1 MIEEFLLWLELI
13 NQSALQD
20 LVATSQNLSN
30 LIFLCYLITIRKSYL
45 FGAAFLLCEIVNK
58 INIIPTSLPLPL
70 YGATFYCAYILTWIG
85 IAGLHIRRTTNKNT
99 LIACVIMLLF
109 LLFMVG
115 DSYFNAYIE
124 TTAWLYYENI
134 IAVIHFAIIF
144 SLYRDRFIFGRVGF
158 IALHFCRL
166 LRLNVYQFYF
176 WYTIKNINQGEKK

>member
-1 MIEEFLLWLELI
+1 MIEEFLSWLQLLSLAVQQSQVVT
-13 NQSALQD
+13 NQS
-20 LVATSQNLSN
+20 LSN
-30 LIFLCYLITIRKSYL
+30 LIFLGYLLTIKKSYL
-45 FGAAFLLCEIVNK
+45 FGAAFLLCDAIVMTG
-58 INIIPTSLPLPL
+58 IIPASLPPPL
-70 YGATFYCAYILTWIG
+70 YGATFYCTIILTWISV
-85 IAGLHIRRTTNKNT
+85 AGLHIRRTTNKNT

-134 IAVIHFAIIF
+134 IAVIHFTIIF

-158 IALHFCRL
+158 VALHFCRL

>member
-1 MIEEFLLWLELI
+1 MIEEFLTWLQLLSQAVQ
-13 NQSALQD
+13 QSQAI
-20 LVATSQNLSN
+20 TSQSLSN
-30 LIFLCYLITIRKSYL
+30 LIFLGYLLTIRKSYL
-45 FGAAFLLCEIVNK
+45 FGVAFLLCEIVSF
-58 INIIPTSLPLPL
+58 IDLIPTSLPQPL
-70 YGATFYCAYILTWIG
+70 YGATFYCTIILTWISV
-85 IAGLHIRRTTNKNT
+85 AGLHIRRTTNKNT

-144 SLYRDRFIFGRVGF
+144 SLYRDRFIFERMGF
-158 IALHFCRL
+158 VALHLCRL
-166 LRLNVYQFYF
+166 LRINVYQFYF

>member
-1 MIEEFLLWLELI
+1 MIEEFLTWLQLT
-13 NQSALQD
+13 NLNALQNRQG
-20 LVATSQNLSN
+20 LLS
-30 LIFLCYLITIRKSYL
+30 LSDFVFAAYLLTIRKSYL
-45 FGAAFLLCEIVNK
+45 FGMAFLCCQI
-58 INIIPTSLPLPL
+58 IPIIDIIPTELPQPL
-70 YGATFYCAYILTWIG
+70 YGATFYCTIILTWTI
-85 IAGLHIRRTTNKNT
+85 IAGLHVRRTTNKNT

-144 SLYRDRFIFGRVGF
+144 SLYRDKFIFGRVGF